1 MSGRQDAQRNRVLPL
16 SSILPL
22 KGVGGPVSR
31 GAEVAGPRGLR
42 RPTGEG
48 GGAKTPLLAFQDAS
62 GVQARSRARPRGGS
76 ELQGGARRKRR
87 LPAGGPRRGRRQPGG
102 RQRGVGAGG
111 RAERCSRGRKEPLQ
125 RRVGPRPEGWGP
137 GPVRGTEGR
146 VVGRG
151 LGRAAAVG
159 L

>member
-1 MSGRQDAQRNRVLPL
+1 MTGRQDAQRNRVLPL

-22 KGVGGPVSR
+22 KGVGAPVSR

-87 LPAGGPRRGRRQPGG
+87 LPAGGPRRGRRQAGG
-102 RQRGVGAGG
+102 RQRGE

-125 RRVGPRPEGWGP
+125 RRVGPRPEGRGP
-137 GPVRGTEGR
+137 GPARGTEGR
-146 VVGRG
+146 EVGRG